1 MHVARTILSA
11 SLLLVAAACVAPTA
25 TASPDNVWVCVGHKE
40 GTCEGN
46 AIIVE
51 AEGERVDACVIGVQ
65 GSCDPYDGHLV
76 RAHVHGEESTVRDPC
91 YTTAC
96 F

>member
-1 MHVARTILSA
+1 MSSNRTA
-11 SLLLVAAACVAPTA
+11 LVACLLALAATSAPTA
-25 TASPDNVWVCVGHKE
+25 AASLDDVSVCVGHKE

-46 AIIVE
+46 AVIVSVK
-51 AEGERVDACVIGVQ
+51 GERVDACVIGVQ
-65 GSCDPYDGHLV
+65 GSCDPYQGDLV
-76 RAHVHGEESTVRDPC
+76 RAHVHGEEYSVPDPC